1 MNSTKIKKLEKW
13 REEYL
18 QIRRQIF
25 CFDEDEDV
33 FSLFK
38 LNSKDLK
45 YKGIIRRLQIE
56 FNEDNFNRDLEK
68 NEMLT
73 QIQVIKREQGRILR
87 KMDENWQNP
96 KMMNYL
102 RGESAKLIEKQN
114 DFKNFHGQN
123 FNFIEE
129 EKEALINE
137 LNQFNIDAYGDIN
150 YQQPQSRQSQN
161 QSASPQQIDD
171 RKKLESDYIKKS
183 KNKSKRKRK
192 EFKSQE
198 GLSDMMLGQDTSKK
212 SSSDNE
218 EDDTLLQKSM
228 SPNQRKKKHRQLSIE
243 QDQNFDDQEEDE
255 DLDKNNDD
263 RPTQADIFV
272 TQDKLKKENPN
283 QYLSKVSELPEEES
297 KQMTQKLNSNILAS
311 NHSKGKSNFVSPRSE
326 KNNKAAIDSILNH
339 ANSEFVDAEEVQ
351 QLQDSQDEMEHKY
364 QNQQKNNYF
373 YSPQKNKNKQLTHQQ
388 YLNQY
393 NTPKPT
399 RKHSNSPNKISEESS
414 IENYRQNHQRI
425 NLNSQQ
431 QNNQASRSYS
441 PQGQNS
447 KQNISLLDKSLNNIS
462 NIEEDQKDMQQIKDF
477 VKRIDGLIEDL
488 GGSNCG
494 WSEQDHRSF
503 LYLMK
508 KYGNNGLRT
517 KEALCDANISVLQ
530 FYTDKQLLDHINSY
544 NQYKLLME
552 QKQKYIEEYKEI
564 TQRIEKRKQMELQI
578 LKNARKEREF
588 SQLKQRIHS
597 TVQRTEFYVKQFEE
611 IKKKYKDVEAKSSHE
626 YQIRQKQREKEVY
639 DMVQRRQ
646 KQKEMLQAISSKKSQ
661 QEIKKVNMLKEQS
674 QKEKIQSLIPQNQ
687 SLISSPQNQIHQ
699 EKIAN
704 IQKDL
709 MMKMQQLEEL
719 RMQSKSKKIN
729 QYIYFT
735 PQINKKYFSPNRVK
749 IDQIY

>member
-18 QIRRQIF
+18 QVRRQIF

-96 KMMNYL
+96 RMMSYL
-102 RGESAKLIEKQN
+102 QGESAKLIEKQN

-123 FNFIEE
+123 FNYIEE

-137 LNQFNIDAYGDIN
+137 LNQFDVDAYGDIN
-150 YQQPQSRQSQN
+150 YSQPQSRQRQN
-161 QSASPQQIDD
+161 KSASPSQIDD
-171 RKKLESDYIKKS
+171 RNKPESDYIKKN
-183 KNKSKRKRK
+183 KKKSKRKRK

-212 SSSDNE
+212 SSSENEE

-228 SPNQRKKKHRQLSIE
+228 SPGQKKKQHRQLSIE
-243 QDQNFDDQEEDE
+243 QDQNFEDQNEEDI
-255 DLDKNNDD
+255 DKDNDD

-272 TQDKLKKENPN
+272 TQDKIKKENPN

-297 KQMTQKLNSNILAS
+297 RQMTQKLNSNILAS

-326 KNNKAAIDSILNH
+326 KNHKAAIEGLLNH
-339 ANSEFVDAEEVQ
+339 ANSEFVDANEAQ
-351 QLQDSQDEMEHKY
+351 QFQGSQDEAELKH

-393 NTPKPT
+393 NTPQPR
-399 RKHSNSPNKISEESS
+399 RKHSNSPNKISEEGS
-414 IENYRQNHQRI
+414 IENYRQNHQRA
-425 NLNSQQ
+425 NEQSQHK
-431 QNNQASRSYS
+431 NNQASRSYS

-447 KQNISLLDKSLNNIS
+447 KQNISLLDKSLNNVS

-488 GGSNCG
+488 GGPNCG

-503 LYLMK
+503 VYLMK
-508 KYGNNGLRT
+508 KYGNNGLRS
-517 KEALCDANISVLQ
+517 KEALCDSNISVLQ

-564 TQRIEKRKQMELQI
+564 TQRIEKRKQIELQI

-588 SQLKQRIHS
+588 SQLKQRIHT

-639 DMVQRRQ
+639 EMVQRRQ
-646 KQKEMLQAISSKKSQ
+646 TQKEMLQAISSKKSQ

-687 SLISSPQNQIHQ
+687 SLISSPQNQIQQ

-719 RMQSKSKKIN
+719 RQQSKSKKIN

-735 PQINKKYFSPNRVK
+735 PQIKKKYFSPNRLK

>member
-1 MNSTKIKKLEKW
+1 MNSTKLKKLEKW

-18 QIRRQIF
+18 LIRRQIF

-56 FNEDNFNRDLEK
+56 CNEDNFNRDLEK

-96 KMMNYL
+96 RMMSYL
-102 RGESAKLIEKQN
+102 QGESDKLIQKQN
-114 DFKNFHGQN
+114 DFKNFHGSN

-129 EKEALINE
+129 EKDTLINE
-137 LNQFNIDAYGDIN
+137 LNQFNVDAYGDIN
-150 YQQPQSRQSQN
+150 YSLPQSRQIQN
-161 QSASPQQIDD
+161 HSASPQQIED
-171 RKKLESDYIKKS
+171 RRNLESDYIKKS
-183 KNKSKRKRK
+183 KSKRNRK

-218 EDDTLLQKSM
+218 EEEDTLLQKSM
-228 SPNQRKKKHRQLSIE
+228 SPDQRKKKHRLLSID
-243 QDQNFDDQEEDE
+243 QDQNFDDQEEE
-255 DLDKNNDD
+255 DLDKDNDD

-272 TQDKLKKENPN
+272 TRDKIKKENPN

-297 KQMTQKLNSNILAS
+297 RQMTQKLNFNILAS
-311 NHSKGKSNFVSPRSE
+311 NQSKGKSNFVSPRSE
-326 KNNKAAIDSILNH
+326 TNNKAAIQSLLNH
-339 ANSEFVDAEEVQ
+339 ANSEFVDANEAQ
-351 QLQDSQDEMEHKY
+351 QFQEPNDETEHQY

-373 YSPQKNKNKQLTHQQ
+373 YSPQKNKNKNKQLTHQQ

-393 NTPKPT
+393 NTPQPR

-414 IENYRQNHQRI
+414 IENYRQNHQRTYQ
-425 NLNSQQ
+425 NSQHQ
-431 QNNQASRSYS
+431 HNQASRSYS

-488 GGSNCG
+488 GGPNCG

-564 TQRIEKRKQMELQI
+564 TQRIEKRKQIELQI

-626 YQIRQKQREKEVY
+626 YQMRQKQREKEVY
-639 DMVQRRQ
+639 EMVQRRQ
-646 KQKEMLQAISSKKSQ
+646 TQKEMLQAISSKKSQ
-661 QEIKKVNMLKEQS
+661 QEIKKVNMLREQN
-674 QKEKIQSLIPQNQ
+674 QKGKIESLIPPNQ
-687 SLISSPQNQIHQ
+687 SLISSPQSQIHR
-699 EKIAN
+699 EKIAS

-729 QYIYFT
+729 QYVYFT
-735 PQINKKYFSPNRVK
+735 PQIKKKYFSPNRLK